1 MNIGRVP
8 PVSGTSERPTPGQS
22 RHAPT
27 DTPER
32 SLVPLAGRGHQENR
46 QAPSATPAARPS
58 PAFLAHLI
66 ATAQHAPQTR
76 ARGRAEPA
84 DAIATYNSGASIS
97 APQRTGNKQRTWE
110 QSV

>member
-1 MNIGRVP
+1 MNIGRLP
-8 PVSGTSERPTPGQS
+8 PVSGISERPTPGQS
-22 RHAPT
+22 RHAPP

-32 SLVPLAGRGHQENR
+32 SLVPLASRSHQENR
-46 QAPSATPAARPS
+46 HAPSTTPSARPS

-76 ARGRAEPA
+76 ARGRTEPA
-84 DAIATYNSGASIS
+84 DAIATYNGGASIG
-97 APQRTGNKQRTWE
+97 APRRTWE